1 MRELMESVIWDV
13 VSGDRD
19 PPNNACSRTKLAK
32 DKAKAAGI
40 IKSDISDALFLRIEN
55 DNDPETCWNTL
66 GETASRP
73 VKTLFSE
80 AVQ

>member
-1 MRELMESVIWDV
+1 MRELMESGIWDV
-13 VSGDRD
+13 GSGDRD

-66 GETASRP
+66 GETASQ
-73 VKTLFSE
+73 TGQDTFF
-80 AVQ
+80 